1 MESRGSLNVNKN
13 TACIL
18 VVDDNL
24 HNVDMLVRRLQ
35 RTGYSVTSAYG
46 GKEAIDKIDNDHYDL
61 VVLDIM
67 MPEVNGIQVLE
78 YIRKTKNVSE
88 LPVIMATAK
97 DQSEDIVEAMNSGAN
112 DYVTKPI
119 DYPVLVARIQT
130 QLALK
135 FVNDENTKLLKQL
148 EDRNEFIK
156 SLFGRFISDDV
167 VEQLLETP
175 TGTEL
180 GGELRDLS
188 ILFADIRG
196 FTSLSE
202 TLTPEQVVTLLNNYL
217 GTMTDIIDSYGGT
230 VNEFYGDGLL
240 AFFGAPVPREDHAR
254 IAVQCA
260 LAMKAG
266 MEEVNRRNR
275 ECGLPEIDM
284 GVAVNSGEV
293 VVGNVGSEKR
303 FKYGVIGSAV
313 NIASRVQGNAEN
325 GTILVTRSCVD
336 ALGDCFEFADHQ
348 HIQVKGL
355 SQPIEIC
362 RVVGE

>member
-1 MESRGSLNVNKN
+1 MKN
-13 TACIL
+13 RTAHIL

-35 RTGYSVTSAYG
+35 RTGYSVNAAHG
-46 GKEAIDKIDNDHYDL
+46 GKEAIDTIDKEDYDL

-67 MPEVNGIQVLE
+67 MPEVNGIEVLE
-78 YIRKTKNVSE
+78 HIRKTRNVFE

-97 DQSEDIVEAMNSGAN
+97 DQSEDIVDAMNTGAN

-119 DYPVLVARIQT
+119 DFPVLVARIQT

-135 FVNDENTKLLKQL
+135 YANDENKRLLKQL

-156 SLFGRFISDDV
+156 SLFGRFISDDI
-167 VEQLLETP
+167 VEQLLATP
-175 TGTEL
+175 NGSEL
-180 GGELRDLS
+180 GGELRELS

-196 FTSLSE
+196 FTALSESLS
-202 TLTPEQVVTLLNNYL
+202 PEQVVSLLNNYL

-240 AFFGAPVPREDHAR
+240 AFFGAPVPNENHAK

-266 MEEVNRRNR
+266 MVEVNRRNR
-275 ECGLPEIDM
+275 ECGLPEVDM
-284 GVAVNSGEV
+284 GLAVNSGEV

-325 GTILVTRSCVD
+325 GVILVTRTCAD
-336 ALGDCFEFADHQ
+336 ALGDCFEFADHRQ
-348 HIQVKGL
+348 IQVKGL
-355 SQPIEIC
+355 SRPIEIC
-362 RVVGE
+362 QVVGE

>member
-1 MESRGSLNVNKN
+1 LIDKPAR
-13 TACIL
+13 IL

-35 RTGYSVTSAYG
+35 RSGFTVLAAYG
-46 GKEAIDKIDNDHYDL
+46 GKEAIELVDVDEFDL

-67 MPEVNGIQVLE
+67 MPEINGIDVLAH
-78 YIRKTKNVSE
+78 IRQTRSVSE

-97 DQSEDIVEAMNSGAN
+97 DESDDIVEAMQTGAN

-119 DYPVLVARIQT
+119 DFPVLVARIQT

-135 FVNDENTKLLKQL
+135 FVNDENTRLLKQL

-156 SLFGRFISDDV
+156 SMFGRFISDEV
-167 VEQLLETP
+167 VEQLLATP
-175 TGTEL
+175 AGTEL
-180 GGELRDLS
+180 GGELRELS

-202 TLTPEQVVTLLNNYL
+202 ALSPAQVVTLLNNYL
-217 GTMTDIIDSYGGT
+217 GTMTDIIESYGGT

-240 AFFGAPVPREDHAR
+240 AFFGAPVANAEHAR

-260 LAMKAG
+260 IAMKHG
-266 MEEVNRRNR
+266 MVEVNRRNR

-284 GVAVNSGEV
+284 GLAVNSGEV
-293 VVGNVGSEKR
+293 IVGNVGSEKR

-313 NIASRVQGNAEN
+313 NIASRVQGRADN
-325 GTILVTRSCVD
+325 GAILVTRSCMD
-336 ALGDCFEFADHQ
+336 SLDGCFEFSGHREID
-348 HIQVKGL
+348 VKGL
-355 SQPIEIC
+355 SKPVEIFE
-362 RVVGE
+362 VKSE

>member
-1 MESRGSLNVNKN
+1 LIEA
-13 TACIL
+13 TARIL

-35 RTGYSVTSAYG
+35 RTGYEVSPAFG
-46 GKEAIDKIDNDHYDL
+46 GKEAIELLEQNEYDL

-67 MPEVNGIQVLE
+67 MPEVNGLAVLE
-78 YIRKTKNVSE
+78 HIRKSKNVSE

-97 DQSEDIVEAMNSGAN
+97 DQSEDIVEAMKIGAN

-119 DYPVLVARIQT
+119 DFPVLVARIKT

-135 FVNDENTKLLKQL
+135 HANDENTRLLKQL

-156 SLFGRFISDDV
+156 SLFGRFISDEV

-175 TGTEL
+175 SGAEL
-180 GGELRDLS
+180 GGELRELS

-202 TLTPEQVVTLLNNYL
+202 SLSPEQVVTLLNNYL
-217 GTMTDIIDSYGGT
+217 GIMTEIIDSYGGT

-240 AFFGAPVPREDHAR
+240 AFFGAPVANGEHAR
-254 IAVQCA
+254 IAVGCA

-266 MEEVNRRNR
+266 MAEVNRRNR

-284 GVAVNSGEV
+284 GLAVNSGEV
-293 VVGNVGSEKR
+293 IVGNVGSEKR

-313 NIASRVQGNAEN
+313 NIASRVQSSAEN
-325 GTILVTRSCVD
+325 GTILVTRSCSD
-336 ALGDCFEFADHQ
+336 ALGDCFKFSDYRE
-348 HIQVKGL
+348 IEVKGL
-355 SQPIEIC
+355 SQPVEIC
-362 RVVGE
+362 QVVSE

>member
-1 MESRGSLNVNKN
+1 MKSR
-13 TACIL
+13 TAHIL

-35 RTGYSVTSAYG
+35 RTGYSVTAANG
-46 GKEAIDKIDNDHYDL
+46 GKEAIDTIDKEDYDL

-67 MPEVNGIQVLE
+67 MPEVNGIEVLE
-78 YIRKTKNVSE
+78 HIRKTRNVSE

-97 DQSEDIVEAMNSGAN
+97 DQSEDIVDAMNTGAN

-119 DYPVLVARIQT
+119 DFPVLVARIQT

-135 FVNDENTKLLKQL
+135 YANDENKSLLKQL

-156 SLFGRFISDDV
+156 SLFGRFISDDI
-167 VEQLLETP
+167 VEQLLATP
-175 TGTEL
+175 SGSEL
-180 GGELRDLS
+180 GGELRELS

-196 FTSLSE
+196 FTALSESLS
-202 TLTPEQVVTLLNNYL
+202 PEQVVSLLNNYL

-240 AFFGAPVPREDHAR
+240 AFFGAPVPNEDHAK

-260 LAMKAG
+260 LAMKSG
-266 MEEVNRRNR
+266 MVEVNRRNR
-275 ECGLPEIDM
+275 ECGLPEVDM
-284 GVAVNSGEV
+284 GLAVNSGEV

-325 GTILVTRSCVD
+325 GVVLVTRSCAD
-336 ALGDCFEFADHQ
+336 ALGDCFEFADHRQ
-348 HIQVKGL
+348 IQVKGI
-355 SQPIEIC
+355 SRPIEIC
-362 RVVGE
+362 QVVGE

>member
-1 MESRGSLNVNKN
+1 VNES
-13 TACIL
+13 TDQIL

-35 RTGYSVTSAYG
+35 RSGYSVAAAYG
-46 GKEAIDKIDNDHYDL
+46 GREAIDQVDNNDFDL

-67 MPEVNGIQVLE
+67 MPEVNGIEVLE
-78 YIRKTKNVSE
+78 HIRKTKNVSE

-97 DQSEDIVEAMNSGAN
+97 DQSEDIVEAMKCGAN

-119 DYPVLVARIQT
+119 DFPVLVARIQT

-135 FVNDENTKLLKQL
+135 HANDDNTRLLKQL
-148 EDRNEFIK
+148 EDRNQFIK

-167 VEQLLETP
+167 VEQLLESP
-175 TGTEL
+175 TGSEL
-180 GGELRDLS
+180 GGELRELS

-202 TLTPEQVVTLLNNYL
+202 TLSPEQVVNLLNNYL

-240 AFFGAPVPREDHAR
+240 AFFGAPISREDHAK

-266 MEEVNRRNR
+266 MVEVNRRNR
-275 ECGLPEIDM
+275 ENSLPEIDM
-284 GVAVNSGEV
+284 GLAVNSGEV
-293 VVGNVGSEKR
+293 IVGNVGSEKR

-325 GTILVTRSCVD
+325 GAILVTRSCVD
-336 ALGDCFEFADHQ
+336 ALGDCFKFTNHRE
-348 HIQVKGL
+348 IEVKGL
-355 SQPIEIC
+355 SRPIEIC
-362 RVVGE
+362 QVVGD

>member
-1 MESRGSLNVNKN
+1 MKN
-13 TACIL
+13 RTAHIL

-35 RTGYSVTSAYG
+35 RTGYSVNAAHG
-46 GKEAIDKIDNDHYDL
+46 GKEAIDTIDKEDYDL

-67 MPEVNGIQVLE
+67 MPEVNGIEVLE
-78 YIRKTKNVSE
+78 HIRKTRNVSE

-97 DQSEDIVEAMNSGAN
+97 DQSEDIVDAMNTGAN

-119 DYPVLVARIQT
+119 DFPVLVARIQT

-135 FVNDENTKLLKQL
+135 YANDENKRLLKQL

-156 SLFGRFISDDV
+156 SLFGRFISDDI
-167 VEQLLETP
+167 VEQLLATP
-175 TGTEL
+175 NGSEL
-180 GGELRDLS
+180 GGELRELS

-196 FTSLSE
+196 FTALSESLS
-202 TLTPEQVVTLLNNYL
+202 PEQVVSLLNNYL

-240 AFFGAPVPREDHAR
+240 AFFGAPVPNENHAK

-266 MEEVNRRNR
+266 MVEVNRRNR
-275 ECGLPEIDM
+275 ECGLPEVDM
-284 GVAVNSGEV
+284 GLAVNSGEV

-303 FKYGVIGSAV
+303 FKYGVGSAV

-325 GTILVTRSCVD
+325 GVILVTRTCAD
-336 ALGDCFEFADHQ
+336 ALGDCFEFADHRQ
-348 HIQVKGL
+348 IQVKGL
-355 SQPIEIC
+355 SRPIEIC
-362 RVVGE
+362 QVVGE

>member
-1 MESRGSLNVNKN
+1 MNDK
-13 TACIL
+13 TAHIL

-46 GKEAIDKIDNDHYDL
+46 GREAIEKVEANGFDL

-67 MPEVNGIQVLE
+67 MPEVNGIEVLE
-78 YIRKTKNVSE
+78 HIRKTNNVSE

-97 DQSEDIVEAMNSGAN
+97 DQSEDIIEAMNSGAN

-119 DYPVLVARIQT
+119 DFPVLVARIQT

-135 FVNDENTKLLKQL
+135 YANDENTKLLKQL

-156 SLFGRFISDDV
+156 SLFGRFISDDI

-175 TGTEL
+175 TGAEL
-180 GGELRDLS
+180 GGELRELS

-202 TLTPEQVVTLLNNYL
+202 ALSPGQVVTLLNNYL
-217 GTMTDIIDSYGGT
+217 GTMTDVVDSYGGT

-240 AFFGAPVPREDHAR
+240 AFFGAPVPNEDHAK

-266 MEEVNRRNR
+266 MVEVNRRNR
-275 ECGLPEIDM
+275 ECGLPEIDI

-293 VVGNVGSEKR
+293 IVGNVGSEKR

-313 NIASRVQGNAEN
+313 NIASRVQSNAEN
-325 GTILVTRSCVD
+325 GVILVTRSCVD
-336 ALGDCFEFADHQ
+336 AVGDCFEFTDHRQ
-348 HIQVKGL
+348 IQVKGL
-355 SQPIEIC
+355 SRPIEIC
-362 RVVGE
+362 QVIGE

>member
-1 MESRGSLNVNKN
+1 VNEK
-13 TACIL
+13 TTSIL

-24 HNVDMLVRRLQ
+24 HNVDMLARRLQ
-35 RTGYSVTSAYG
+35 RTGYSVAAAYG
-46 GKEAIDKIDNDHYDL
+46 GAEAIEKIDEDNYDL

-67 MPEVNGIQVLE
+67 MPEVNGIEVLE
-78 YIRKTKNVSE
+78 HIRKTKNISE

-97 DQSEDIVEAMNSGAN
+97 DQSEDIVEAMKSGAN

-119 DYPVLVARIQT
+119 DFPVLVARIQT

-135 FVNDENTKLLKQL
+135 YANDENTRLLKQL
-148 EDRNEFIK
+148 EDRNAFIR

-175 TGTEL
+175 SGTEL
-180 GGELRDLS
+180 GGELRELS

-202 TLTPEQVVTLLNNYL
+202 AMSPEQVVTLLNNYL

-240 AFFGAPVPREDHAR
+240 AFFGAPVPNEDHAR

-266 MEEVNRRNR
+266 MVEVNRRNR

-284 GVAVNSGEV
+284 GLAVNSGEV

-313 NIASRVQGNAEN
+313 NIASRVQSNAES

-336 ALGDCFEFADHQ
+336 ALGDCFEFADHRQ
-348 HIQVKGL
+348 IQVKGL
-355 SQPIEIC
+355 SRPIEIC
-362 RVVGE
+362 QVVGDEMHPEPG

>member
-1 MESRGSLNVNKN
+1 MNNLTTR
-13 TACIL
+13 IL

-35 RTGYSVTSAYG
+35 RTGYTVTTAYG
-46 GKEAIDKIDNDHYDL
+46 GREAIDTIDKNDYDL

-67 MPEVNGIQVLE
+67 MPEVNGIEVLE
-78 YIRKTKNVSE
+78 HVRKTRSVSE

-97 DQSEDIVEAMNSGAN
+97 DQSEDIVEAMNTGAN

-119 DYPVLVARIQT
+119 DFPVLVARIQT

-135 FVNDENTKLLKQL
+135 YANDENKRLLKQL

-156 SLFGRFISDDV
+156 SLFGRFISDDI
-167 VEQLLETP
+167 VEQLLATP
-175 TGTEL
+175 NGSEL
-180 GGELRDLS
+180 GGELRELS

-202 TLTPEQVVTLLNNYL
+202 ALSPEQVVSLLNNYL

-240 AFFGAPVPREDHAR
+240 AFFGAPVPNKDHAR

-266 MEEVNRRNR
+266 MVEVNRRNR
-275 ECGLPEIDM
+275 ECGLPEVDM
-284 GVAVNSGEV
+284 GLAVNSGEV

-313 NIASRVQGNAEN
+313 NIASRVQSNAEN
-325 GTILVTRSCVD
+325 GVVLVTRSCAD
-336 ALGDCFEFADHQ
+336 ALGDCFEFADHRQ
-348 HIQVKGL
+348 IEVKGI
-355 SQPIEIC
+355 SRPIEIC
-362 RVVGE
+362 QVIGE

>member
-1 MESRGSLNVNKN
+1 VIRNVNN
-13 TACIL
+13 QTAHIL

-35 RTGYSVTSAYG
+35 RSGYSVTAAYG
-46 GKEAIDKIDNDHYDL
+46 GREAINTIDKEDYDL

-67 MPEVNGIQVLE
+67 MPEVNGIEVLE
-78 YIRKTKNVSE
+78 HIRSTRNVSE

-97 DQSEDIVEAMNSGAN
+97 DQSEDIVEAMKTGAN

-119 DYPVLVARIQT
+119 DFPVLVARIQT

-135 FVNDENTKLLKQL
+135 YANDENKKLLKQL

-156 SLFGRFISDDV
+156 SLFGRFISDDI
-167 VEQLLETP
+167 VEQLLATP
-175 TGTEL
+175 NGSEL
-180 GGELRDLS
+180 GGELRELS

-202 TLTPEQVVTLLNNYL
+202 ALSPEQVVNLLNNYL

-240 AFFGAPVPREDHAR
+240 AFFGAPVPNKEHAK

-266 MEEVNRRNR
+266 MVEVNRRNR
-275 ECGLPEIDM
+275 ECGLPEVDM
-284 GVAVNSGEV
+284 GLAVNSGEV
-293 VVGNVGSEKR
+293 VVGNVGSAKR

-325 GTILVTRSCVD
+325 GVVLVTRSCVE
-336 ALGDCFEFADHQ
+336 ALGDCFEFADHRQ
-348 HIQVKGL
+348 IEVKGI
-355 SQPIEIC
+355 SRPIEIC
-362 RVVGE
+362 QVVGE